1 MTSIDVRALQG
12 AARFLLCHHQP
23 RMRLG
28 LDPEQ
33 IRASCGG
40 QRCAAAV
47 AGPPGCRARWW
58 KDVAK
63 RRLVHAA
70 PRHTHWDI
78 SMEICLIRHIGGLS
92 QQAEDTWEKLKQG
105 KLKH

>member
-1 MTSIDVRALQG
+1 
-12 AARFLLCHHQP
+12 
-23 RMRLG
+23 MRLG

-33 IRASCGG
+33 FEQVVVGSDVPLQWRGRLVS
-40 QRCAAAV
+40 
-47 AGPPGCRARWW
+47 RARWW

-78 SMEICLIRHIGGLS
+78 SMEICLIRPIGGLS